1 MTDAKRILVTGGAGF
16 IGSHIVDSCVA
27 EGHEVRVLDDLSNS
41 TTTNLEEHIKKQTIE
56 FLKGDIRDPRAVKD
70 CIRDVDVVFHE
81 AAQVSVPV
89 SMDDPLHTD
98 DVNVR
103 GTLNLLAAASD
114 EKVERFVYASSS
126 SVYGDPKKLP
136 VTEDSPLQPLSPYA
150 ASKIAGE
157 AYCMTFHRARGLPT
171 VCLRYFNVFGPRQGS
186 SGYASVI
193 PAFIRSL
200 LDGKPMNIFGDGS
213 QTRDFVHV
221 RDVVQAN
228 MLATSKNA
236 AAGMAYNIGSGK
248 PVTVTE
254 LARLLSEVAGGRS
267 PPPLYL
273 PPRSGDVKHSLA
285 DVTRAKE
292 ALGYRPG
299 TDLKA
304 DLEALFKSWER
315 QVAEGTSRG

>member
-1 MTDAKRILVTGGAGF
+1 MKILVTGGAGF
-16 IGSHIVDSCVA
+16 IGSHIVDRCVA

-41 TTTNLEEHIKKQTIE
+41 TITNLEEHIKKQTIE
-56 FLKGDIRDPRAVKD
+56 FLKGDIRDPKIVED
-70 CIRDVDVVFHE
+70 SIRNVDVVFHE
-81 AAQVSVPV
+81 AAQVSVPL

-98 DVNVR
+98 DINVR

-157 AYCMTFHRARGLPT
+157 AYCTSFCKAQGLPT
-171 VCLRYFNVFGPRQGS
+171 ASLRYFNVFGPRQGS
-186 SGYASVI
+186 NGYAGVI
-193 PAFIRSL
+193 PAFTRSL
-200 LDGKPMNIFGDGS
+200 LDGKPASIFGDGN

-221 RDVVQAN
+221 RDVIQAN
-228 MLATSKNA
+228 MLAMSKNT

-254 LARLLSEVAGGRS
+254 LARVLSEIAGGRS
-267 PPPLYL
+267 PPPIYL

-285 DVTRAKE
+285 DITRAKE
-292 ALGYRPG
+292 ALGYRPE

-315 QVAEGTSRG
+315 QVAEGRGRG

>member
-16 IGSHIVDSCVA
+16 IGSHIVDRCVA
-27 EGHEVRVLDDLSNS
+27 EGHKVRVLDDLSNS
-41 TTTNLEEHIKKQTIE
+41 TITNLEEHIKKQTIE
-56 FLKGDIRDPRAVKD
+56 FLRGDIRDPKAVKD
-70 CIRDVDVVFHE
+70 SIRNVDVVFHE
-81 AAQVSVPV
+81 AAQVSVPL
-89 SMDDPLHTD
+89 SMDDPLHTN

-126 SVYGDPKKLP
+126 SVYGDPRNLP

-157 AYCMTFHRARGLPT
+157 AYCTSFFKARGLPT

-186 SGYASVI
+186 NGYASVI

-200 LDGKPMNIFGDGS
+200 LEDRSMTIFGDGS

-228 MLATSKNA
+228 VLAMSTSA
-236 AAGMAYNIGSGK
+236 PVGIAYNIGSGK

-254 LARLLSEVAGGRS
+254 LSHVLGQIAGRS
-267 PPPLYL
+267 PSPPFYM
-273 PPRSGDVKHSLA
+273 PPRRGDVKHSVA
-285 DVTRAKE
+285 DINNAQRL
-292 ALGYRPG
+292 LGYAPS
-299 TDLKA
+299 TDLRSN
-304 DLEALFKSWER
+304 LESLFKSYR
-315 QVAEGTSRG
+315 QYFENKKR

>member
-1 MTDAKRILVTGGAGF
+1 MKILVTGGAGF
-16 IGSHIVDSCVA
+16 IGSHIVDRCVA
-27 EGHEVRVLDDLSNS
+27 EGHEVRVLDNLSNS
-41 TTTNLEEHIKKQTIE
+41 TITNLEEHIRKRTIE
-56 FLKGDIRDPRAVKD
+56 FLKGDIRDQKAVKD
-70 CIRDVDVVFHE
+70 SIRNIDAVFHE
-81 AAQVSVPV
+81 AAQVSIPL
-89 SMDDPLHTD
+89 SMNDPMYTD

-103 GTLNLLAAASD
+103 GTLNLLAAAS
-114 EKVERFVYASSS
+114 EEGVERFVYASSS
-126 SVYGDPKKLP
+126 SVYGDPARLP
-136 VTEDSPLQPLSPYA
+136 VTEDTPFQPLSPYA

-157 AYCMTFHRARGLPT
+157 AYCLSFWKARGLPT

-236 AAGMAYNIGSGK
+236 VAGIAYNIGSGK

-254 LARLLSEVAGGRS
+254 LARVLGQIAGGRS
-267 PPPLYL
+267 PPPLHL

-285 DVTRAKE
+285 DITRAKE
-292 ALGYRPG
+292 ALGFRPG
-299 TDLKA
+299 TDLKD
-304 DLEALFKSWER
+304 DLETLFKSWER
-315 QVAEGTSRG
+315 QAVEERSRR

>member
-1 MTDAKRILVTGGAGF
+1 MTDTERILVTGGAGF
-16 IGSHIVDSCVA
+16 IGSHIVDRCVA

-41 TTTNLEEHIKKQTIE
+41 TVTNLEEHIKKHTIE
-56 FLKGDIRDPRAVKD
+56 FLKGDIRDPKAVKD
-70 CIRDVDVVFHE
+70 SIRDVDVVFHE
-81 AAQVSVPV
+81 AAQVSVPL
-89 SMDDPLHTD
+89 SMGDPLHTD

-114 EKVERFVYASSS
+114 ERVERFVYASSS
-126 SVYGDPKKLP
+126 SVYGEPKKLP
-136 VTEDSPLQPLSPYA
+136 VTEDWPLQPLSPYA

-157 AYCMTFHRARGLPT
+157 AYCTSFCKARGLPT

-186 SGYASVI
+186 NGYASVI

-200 LDGKPMNIFGDGS
+200 LEDRPMTIFGDGI

-221 RDVVQAN
+221 RDVVEAN
-228 MLATSKNA
+228 MLAMSTSA
-236 AAGMAYNIGSGK
+236 AVGVAYNIGSGK

-254 LARLLSEVAGGRS
+254 LARVLGQIAGGRS
-267 PPPLYL
+267 PPPLHL

-285 DVTRAKE
+285 DITRAKE

-304 DLEALFKSWER
+304 DVEALFKSLER
-315 QVAEGTSRG
+315 QVAEGRSRG

>member
-1 MTDAKRILVTGGAGF
+1 MKILVTGGAGF
-16 IGSHIVDSCVA
+16 IGSHIVDRCVA
-27 EGHEVRVLDDLSNS
+27 DGHEVRVLDNLSSS
-41 TTTNLEEHIKKQTIE
+41 TITNLEEHVRKRTIE
-56 FLKGDIRDPRAVKD
+56 FLKGDIRDQKAVKD
-70 CIRDVDVVFHE
+70 SIRNIDAVFHE
-81 AAQVSVPV
+81 AAQVSIPL
-89 SMDDPLHTD
+89 SMNDPMYTD

-103 GTLNLLAAASD
+103 GTLNLLAAAS
-114 EKVERFVYASSS
+114 EEGVERFVYASSS
-126 SVYGDPKKLP
+126 SVYGDPARLP
-136 VTEDSPLQPLSPYA
+136 VTEDTPFQPLSPYA

-157 AYCMTFHRARGLPT
+157 AYCLGFWKARGLPT

-228 MLATSKNA
+228 MLATSKNV
-236 AAGMAYNIGSGK
+236 AAGVAYNVGSGK

-254 LARLLSEVAGGRS
+254 LARVLGQIAGGRS
-267 PPPLYL
+267 PSPLYL
-273 PPRSGDVKHSLA
+273 PPRSGDVKHSVA

-292 ALGYRPG
+292 ALGFRPG
-299 TDLKA
+299 TDLKD
-304 DLEALFKSWER
+304 DLETLFKSWER
-315 QVAEGTSRG
+315 QAVEERTRR

>member
-1 MTDAKRILVTGGAGF
+1 MKILVTGGAGF
-16 IGSHIVDSCVA
+16 IGSHIVDRCVA

-41 TTTNLEEHIKKQTIE
+41 TIINLEEHIRKRTIE
-56 FLKGDIRDPRAVKD
+56 FLKGDIRDQKAVKD
-70 CIRDVDVVFHE
+70 SIRNVDAVFHE
-81 AAQVSVPV
+81 AAQVSIPL
-89 SMDDPLHTD
+89 SMNDPMYTD

-103 GTLNLLAAASD
+103 GTLNLLVAAS
-114 EKVERFVYASSS
+114 EEGVERFVYASSS
-126 SVYGDPKKLP
+126 SVYGDPARLP
-136 VTEDSPLQPLSPYA
+136 VTEDTPFQPLSHYA

-157 AYCMTFHRARGLPT
+157 AYCLSLWKARGLPT

-236 AAGMAYNIGSGK
+236 VAGIAYNIGSGK

-254 LARLLSEVAGGRS
+254 LARVLGQIAGGRS
-267 PPPLYL
+267 PSPLYL
-273 PPRSGDVKHSLA
+273 PPRSGDVKHSVA

-292 ALGYRPG
+292 ALGFRPG

-304 DLEALFKSWER
+304 DLEALFKLWER
-315 QVAEGTSRG
+315 QAVEERSRG